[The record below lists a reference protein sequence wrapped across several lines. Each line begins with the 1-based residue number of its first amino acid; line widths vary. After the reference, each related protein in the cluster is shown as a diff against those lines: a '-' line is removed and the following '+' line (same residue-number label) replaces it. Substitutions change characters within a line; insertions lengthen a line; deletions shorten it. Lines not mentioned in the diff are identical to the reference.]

1 MHGGV
6 DRPAASMSHHDDQR
20 RIQMLHRIFHT
31 AKTVIAH
38 QVSGISNDK
47 QFSQTGV
54 KNMLWRHSGISACE
68 DHRTGF
74 LALFRHT
81 APQALCNRGR
91 IGLSVPIATVAA
103 NQPGPAPAVP
113 VLQAYG
119 HCQRRSRPPNCRIC
133 SYLSCM
139 KFLSGVLYTG
149 KSFNFHKE
157 IYQCYLFYHI
167 PCGFSSIFPLNSCH
181 ESPGF
186 ALQIGKG
193 RVAKP
198 HARNHA
204 AS

>member
-1 MHGGV
+1 MDIIHGCGKINFSNLIQMAQRPAGTHMAKLASRLRRSAKRTSLV
-6 DRPAASMSHHDDQR
+6 SPRCARTESKIHPSAPLACSCMAAWTAPAASMSHHDDQR

-103 NQPGPAPAVP
+103 NQPVQH
-113 VLQAYG
+113 LLCRCCQAYG
-119 HCQRRSRPPNCRIC
+119 HCQRRSDRQIVE
-133 SYLSCM
+133 
-139 KFLSGVLYTG
+139 FA
-149 KSFNFHKE
+149 H
-157 IYQCYLFYHI
+157 IYR
-167 PCGFSSIFPLNSCH
+167 
-181 ESPGF
+181 
-186 ALQIGKG
+186 A
-193 RVAKP
+193 
-198 HARNHA
+198 
-204 AS
+204 